1 MVFGGNIGS
10 WDPVLSFSPL
20 LGASSGEAW
29 RAACS
34 SLSQTVC
41 APRFRCSVKG
51 FVVPRRA
58 RFAEYSPCHHVCRI
72 SHRRRR
78 NESSVLSPRWST
90 EHAPMAPL
98 VARSP
103 SAPCDA
109 SVERWMG
116 RDLRGQHLDPLGSPP
131 CSRDAD
137 ESFRVLSSVSPRD
150 EQGRKSSCR
159 IEAGPHAPDDSS
171 KASHPQSTLVT
182 HRGSCWPDV
191 LRRYPHDVAVTCIPW
206 RAPLVA
212 EAPKSISSHHPC
224 KHGWCASV
232 DSRLP
237 MGIDSGAR
245 SSGPLSPKTWGKLE
259 TVTMWPRLA
268 AGLPSLPPDAI
279 SAGAI
284 RPALGPLV
292 RVTIHDW
299 RGP

>member
-10 WDPVLSFSPL
+10 WDPVVSFSSL
-20 LGASSGEAW
+20 LGASSAEVS

-41 APRFRCSVKG
+41 APRFRCLVKDSWSFAVRG
-51 FVVPRRA
+51 SLSTAPAITCVASFIVAEGTSPPCSRLGGRPSTPRWRL
-58 RFAEYSPCHHVCRI
+58 
-72 SHRRRR
+72 
-78 NESSVLSPRWST
+78 SSLALRPSPR
-90 EHAPMAPL
+90 
-98 VARSP
+98 
-103 SAPCDA
+103 DA
-109 SVERWMG
+109 NVERWVG
-116 RDLRGQHLDPLGSPP
+116 RDLRGQHLDLLGSPP

-159 IEAGPHAPDDSS
+159 IEAGRHAPDDGS
-171 KASHPQSTLVT
+171 KACHPQSTLVT

-191 LRRYPHDVAVTCIPW
+191 LRRCPHDVAVTCIPW

-237 MGIDSGAR
+237 MGIDAGAR
-245 SSGPLSPKTWGKLE
+245 ASGPLSPKT
-259 TVTMWPRLA
+259 
-268 AGLPSLPPDAI
+268 
-279 SAGAI
+279 
-284 RPALGPLV
+284 
-292 RVTIHDW
+292 
-299 RGP
+299 